1 MLYLSHKIT
10 SADNL
15 MDDDVFQ
22 QNAKLLLNENKKCY
36 LIPCPEVNIFWE
48 NI

>member
-1 MLYLSHKIT
+1 MTILSLLYSCHKIT

-22 QNAKLLLNENKKCY
+22 QNAKLLN
-36 LIPCPEVNIFWE
+36 
-48 NI
+48 